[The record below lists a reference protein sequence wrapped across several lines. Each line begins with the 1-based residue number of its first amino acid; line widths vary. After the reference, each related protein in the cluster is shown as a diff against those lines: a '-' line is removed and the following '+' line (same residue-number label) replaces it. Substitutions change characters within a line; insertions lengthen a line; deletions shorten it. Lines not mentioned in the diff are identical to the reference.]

1 MNKSNFSDDELIE
14 LIKQND
20 NEAFNMLLFRYK
32 NLITIVCFSYAKS
45 AKMCGIDLTE
55 LKSIACICIYKN
67 LKYYVKEKSSIK
79 TFLNMVINQGL
90 TKFVSE
96 AIEHYRLLETYINLD
111 ENVFEDSSLK
121 YEEVI
126 PDHDTSITKWIEN
139 NERFDSF
146 NEIDEEYLSKKDKM
160 VLMLK
165 ASGYTY
171 AEIADKLNIA
181 VTQPDVSIK
190 KIKKIKWFCL
200 LIYKKL
206 FIFKI

>member
-1 MNKSNFSDDELIE
+1 MEKSNLSDDELIE

-20 NEAFNMLLFRYK
+20 NEAFNMLLFRYR
-32 NLITIVCFSYAKS
+32 NLITIVCFSYVKS
-45 AKMCGIDLTE
+45 AKMCGIDITE

-126 PDHDTSITKWIEN
+126 PDHDTSITNWIDN

-146 NEIDEEYLSKKDKM
+146 NEIDEEYLSKKEKM
-160 VLMLK
+160 VLLLK
-165 ASGYTY
+165 AVGYTY

-181 VTQPDVSIK
+181 ITQPDVSIK
-190 KIKKIKWFCL
+190 KIKKIK
-200 LIYKKL
+200 
-206 FIFKI
+206 

>member
-111 ENVFEDSSLK
+111 ENVFEDRKIALRRIHNAEQKYPQVSGETY
-121 YEEVI
+121 YEE
-126 PDHDTSITKWIEN
+126 
-139 NERFDSF
+139 
-146 NEIDEEYLSKKDKM
+146 Y
-160 VLMLK
+160 
-165 ASGYTY
+165 
-171 AEIADKLNIA
+171 
-181 VTQPDVSIK
+181 
-190 KIKKIKWFCL
+190 
-200 LIYKKL
+200 
-206 FIFKI
+206 